1 MDNGSGSTIFPGL
14 GSTLIGKSAVPEWF
28 GWMHN
33 LSLPLLVMFV
43 LPWMYVLLILS
54 SIPYLHL
61 CNFLRLQFWRNSNE
75 NEFWNKARWLMA
87 YVWNLHSRIF
97 HGYEV
102 IGLENL
108 PETGPA
114 LLIYYHGALPI
125 DMYYLTADTMLKRNR
140 LIHTVGDRFL
150 DHIPGWRLVS
160 RVMKVTSGSV
170 QSCVSTLRAGELL
183 SIAPG
188 GVYEAQ
194 FGDNMYEVLWKN
206 RTGFARVALE
216 AKVPIIPMFTVN
228 IRECFRTA
236 SLARWVFVRIYNV
249 LKIPVLPIYGGFPVK
264 LRTVLGKPIP
274 YDGSL
279 SPADLQEKVAGAI
292 AELVQ
297 EHQRR
302 PGEILQAIGDRFEAV
317 HLQRKET

>member
-14 GSTLIGKSAVPEWF
+14 GSTLIAAVPEWF

-61 CNFLRLQFWRNSNE
+61 CNIVRLQFWRNSNE

-102 IGLENL
+102 TGLENL

-228 IRECFRTA
+228 IRECFRTV
-236 SLARWVFVRIYNV
+236 SLARWLFVRIYNV